1 VPLRRDDVVAAAIR
15 ATERGE
21 LASLTMRGLA
31 DRLGVSPMALY
42 AHVDDK
48 DDLLDE
54 VLDYVLRRDAAP
66 VPVVGD
72 RWQDWMVEFAERL
85 HQVLSEHPVLLD
97 RYCRS
102 PVGVPGALA
111 RMEAAL
117 AVLADAGFDD
127 RACVD
132 LYAAVQMFTLGFTTL
147 EVARRA
153 TIADAAAVRSTTLL
167 DPSSPRYWPA
177 LFGSLAPDEF
187 PVLSRLRPDLAEFTS
202 PERFRRG
209 LRCLLGEVDR
219 VTVTDA
225 NDRRAG
231 ERK

>member
-1 VPLRRDDVVAAAIR
+1 LRRDDVVAVAIA

-21 LASLTMRGLA
+21 LASLTMRALA
-31 DRLGVSPMALY
+31 DRLGVTPMALY

-66 VPVVGD
+66 LPVVAGD

-85 HQVLSEHPVLLD
+85 HRVLSEHPVLLD

-102 PVGVPGALA
+102 PVGVRGALV

-153 TIADAAAVRSTTLL
+153 TLADAAAVRSTAVL

-177 LFGSLAPDEF
+177 MFGSLAPDEF

-209 LRCLLGEVDR
+209 LRCLLGEVDGA
-219 VTVTDA
+219 TVTGV
-225 NDRRAG
+225 NGRTVG
-231 ERK
+231 HRK

>member
-1 VPLRRDDVVAAAIR
+1 LRRDDVVAAAIR

-21 LASLTMRGLA
+21 LATLTMRGLA
-31 DRLGVSPMALY
+31 DRLGVSAMALY

-66 VPVVGD
+66 LPMAAGG
-72 RWQDWMVEFAERL
+72 WQDWMVEFAERL
-85 HQVLSEHPVLLD
+85 HRVLRDHPVLLD

-153 TIADAAAVRSTTLL
+153 TMADAVVVRSTTVL

-219 VTVTDA
+219 VTVSDA
-225 NDRRAG
+225 NDRRVG
-231 ERK
+231 DRK